1 MISLSRLPLLVSA
14 LLLAGLTATASF
26 AATTPRHRADP
37 HVHAAAKKK
46 KITRKP
52 RSAQRTVPALAAAK
66 TPDAKRRGKRA
77 KTKPLPHGHAAH
89 RSIAQSK
96 SHVKPH
102 AKVHAK
108 PHVKAHPK
116 AHVKAPA
123 KRHHAKP
130 PVTTAQAES
139 PNFAPTIIP
148 YVAPQTSVSTT
159 ASATQG
165 PHLLARCGYTPAS
178 RKRLFS
184 RSVFIVDEQTH
195 TPLFARNADA
205 VVPIASVSKLMTA
218 VVWLDQNHAPLAR
231 RIDVTDADL
240 DTLKFTHSRLT
251 VGSSL
256 TRANMLHIALMSSEN
271 RAASALSRDYPG
283 GQPAFVDA
291 MNAKAASLGMPH
303 THFVNATGL
312 SPQNVSTARE
322 LARLVRAA
330 NGYPLIRRYST
341 DHQERVPTGRGQLQY
356 VNSNRLVR
364 YNRVQ
369 ASLQKTGFINESG
382 HNMVMRMMVHG
393 RRPVIVTMLG
403 SASAEGSRLDGERIH
418 HWLNCS
424 LR

>member
-1 MISLSRLPLLVSA
+1 M
-14 LLLAGLTATASF
+14 LAGLTATASF
-26 AATTPRHRADP
+26 AATTHRHRADP
-37 HVHAAAKKK
+37 HVHAVAKKK

-52 RSAQRTVPALAAAK
+52 RSAQRTAPALATTK
-66 TPDAKRRGKRA
+66 TPDAKRRGKRTKA
-77 KTKPLPHGHAAH
+77 KPVPHGHGAH
-89 RSIAQSK
+89 SAIA
-96 SHVKPH
+96 HVKPH
-102 AKVHAK
+102 AKAHAKAHAK
-108 PHVKAHPK
+108 PHAKAKPK
-116 AHVKAPA
+116 APVKQHTNPPA
-123 KRHHAKP
+123 AN
-130 PVTTAQAES
+130 AQANAA
-139 PNFAPTIIP
+139 NFTPQIIP
-148 YVAPQTSVSTT
+148 YVEPHT
-159 ASATQG
+159 AASNAKG

-178 RKRLFS
+178 RKHLFS
-184 RSVFIVDEQTH
+184 HSVFIVDEQTH
-195 TPLFARNADA
+195 TPLFARNADS

-218 VVWLDQNHAPLAR
+218 VVWLDQRDAPLAR
-231 RIDVTDADL
+231 RLDVTDADL

-256 TRANMLHIALMSSEN
+256 SRANMLHIALMSSEN

-283 GQPAFVDA
+283 GQPAFVAA
-291 MNAKAASLGMPH
+291 MNAKAASLGMPN

-341 DHQERVPTGRGQLQY
+341 DHQERVPTGRGQLHY

-382 HNMVMRMMVHG
+382 HNMVMRVMVHG
-393 RRPVIVTMLG
+393 HRPVIVTMLG
-403 SASAEGSRLDGERIH
+403 SASAEGSRLDGERIN